1 VNANNTELD
10 EDGIRGAFNE
20 AKQVESPEPKLVAF
34 ALRAVRAFDYCLL
47 PEALRGWIAD
57 LAERAQCPPD
67 YAAAGAIVEAAALI
81 GRRLAVRPKCHDD
94 WRVIPNLW
102 GMVVG
107 PPGVL
112 KSPMLAEAMKPLRLL
127 ETGAH
132 DQFKAQMREYE
143 VCRAALQAQRKAI
156 QDEMVKAFKKGHDV
170 EAHKERLAS
179 LADDEPIQ
187 RRYIVNDST
196 VEKLGIIL
204 NENPSGVL
212 LFRDELIGFLA
223 TMERAG
229 HEADPGF
236 YLESWNGDGAYAY
249 DRVGRGTL
257 RIEAACV
264 SILGAIT
271 PGPLSVYLRE
281 TFEGAKDDGFIQ
293 RFQVAVYPDVPLTWC
308 NVDRYPDTPAKE
320 KAFKF
325 YERLNALDLL
335 AVGAKR
341 RGDDYDIPAMRF
353 APEGQEIF
361 DRWRA
366 ELEAKLRRES
376 ESPIIVA
383 HLAKYRSLMPALA
396 LILHLANPGDDG
408 ISADAAVRAA
418 DWCDYLESHA
428 RRIYEPLIGRTQAA
442 AVTLSQKIRN
452 AKLSNP
458 FAARDVDRAQWSGLT
473 NPNDVRGAIDVLI
486 ECHWLR
492 REAINL
498 TDPGRAGERLWI
510 NPKVANLKVESNEE

>member
-1 VNANNTELD
+1 MNDNSTRLD
-10 EDGIRGAFNE
+10 EDGIREAINGAE
-20 AKQVESPEPKLVAF
+20 QIEWPDPRPVAF
-34 ALRAVRAFDYCLL
+34 TLPAVRAFEDCLL
-47 PEALRGWIAD
+47 PEVLRGWIAD

-81 GRRLAVRPKCHDD
+81 GRRLAVRPKRHDD

-112 KSPMLAEAMKPLRLL
+112 KSPMLAEAMKPLRRL
-127 ETGAH
+127 EVGAH

-143 VCRAALQAQRKAI
+143 VCRAALQAQRKAM
-156 QDEMVKAFKKGHDV
+156 QEEMVKAFKKGQDV
-170 EAHKERLAS
+170 EAHKEKLAS
-179 LADDEPIQ
+179 LGDDEPIE
-187 RRYIVNDST
+187 RRYIVNDPT

-204 NENPSGVL
+204 NENPAGVL

-229 HEADPGF
+229 HEADRGF

-271 PGPLSVYLRE
+271 PGPLDAYLQE

-293 RFQVAVYPDVPLTWC
+293 RFQVAVYPDVPRTWR
-308 NVDRYPDTPAKE
+308 NVDRYPDTPAKQ
-320 KAFKF
+320 KAFEF
-325 YERLNALDLL
+325 FERLNTLDPLS
-335 AVGAKR
+335 VGAKK
-341 RGDDYDIPAMRF
+341 RGDDDDIPAMRF
-353 APEGQEIF
+353 TEEGQELF

-366 ELEAKLRRES
+366 ELEAKLRRED
-376 ESPIIVA
+376 ESPIIIA

-396 LILHLANPGDDG
+396 LIFHLADPSDG
-408 ISADAAVRAA
+408 AVSVDAAVRAA
-418 DWCDYLESHA
+418 DWCGYLESHA
-428 RRIYEPLIGRTQAA
+428 RRIYEAVINRVGAA
-442 AVTLSQKIRN
+442 AVALSNKVRDG
-452 AKLSNP
+452 KLPNP

-473 NPNDVRGAIDVLI
+473 NPDDVRSAIDVLV
-486 ECHWLR
+486 ESGWLR

-498 TDPGRAGERLWI
+498 DGPGRQGEQLWI
-510 NPKVANLKVESNEE
+510 NPKVANMKVDSNDE